1 MPILFCKLCF
11 ITPRTGGA
19 PLSWR
24 GFLLAFAAKFLYS
37 QHNTVLMFAE
47 IIVHIKKFIPLTP
60 DEEELLASYLTV
72 KEVKKKEHLLREG
85 EVCQENYFIVEGLFR
100 LYLITSKGV
109 EQVIQFGIE
118 NWWITE
124 YNSYKSG
131 QPSGFYLQAIEK
143 AKVVA
148 INRNVQEEL
157 FEKIPQLE
165 KYFRQVLERA
175 YSAQLTRIHYIFN
188 LTGEENYWLMVN
200 KYPGFVQRV
209 PQYMLASF
217 LGITPEFLSM
227 LRAKKQ

>member
-1 MPILFCKLCF
+1 MFTEIIAHISKF
-11 ITPRTGGA
+11 IT
-19 PLSWR
+19 
-24 GFLLAFAAKFLYS
+24 
-37 QHNTVLMFAE
+37 
-47 IIVHIKKFIPLTP
+47 LTTA
-60 DEEELLASYLTV
+60 EEELLTSYLSI

-85 EVCQENYFIVEGLFR
+85 EVCQENYFVIKGLIR
-100 LYLITSKGV
+100 MYLITPKGV

-131 QPSGFYLQAIEK
+131 QPSGFYLQAIEN
-143 AKVVA
+143 ATVVA

-188 LTGEENYWLMVN
+188 LTGEEQYRLMLQ
-200 KYPGFVQRV
+200 KYPAFVQRV

-227 LRAKKQ
+227 LRAKK

>member
-1 MPILFCKLCF
+1 
-11 ITPRTGGA
+11 
-19 PLSWR
+19 
-24 GFLLAFAAKFLYS
+24 
-37 QHNTVLMFAE
+37 MFAE
-47 IIVHIKKFIPLTP
+47 IITHIKKFISLT
-60 DEEELLASYLTV
+60 EAEVELLTLYLTV
-72 KEVKKKEHLLREG
+72 KELKKKEHLLREG
-85 EVCQENYFIVEGLFR
+85 EVCQENYFVVKGMVR
-100 LYLITSKGV
+100 MYLITPKGA

-143 AKVVA
+143 TTVVA
-148 INRNVQEEL
+148 INRNEQETL

-165 KYFRQVLERA
+165 KYFRLVLEKA
-175 YSAQLTRIHYIFN
+175 YSAQLMRIHYIFN
-188 LTGEENYWLMVN
+188 LTGEEQYRMMME
-200 KYPGFVQRV
+200 KYPWFVQRV